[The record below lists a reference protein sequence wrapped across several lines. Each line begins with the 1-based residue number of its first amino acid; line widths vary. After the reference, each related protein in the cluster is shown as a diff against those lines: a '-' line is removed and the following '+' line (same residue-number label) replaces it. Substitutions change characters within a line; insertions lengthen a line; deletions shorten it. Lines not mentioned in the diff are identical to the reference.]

1 MENATIGQAA
11 CAAPPSPD
19 GLADQTLL
27 GRIGSLEVRLARS
40 QNEIGAAQE
49 IRYRIFRAENDT
61 DSARLGGVQ
70 ARDEDEFDTICDH
83 LLVIDTAMPERG
95 GERIVGTYRLL
106 PQERLGA
113 GRSFYSEQ
121 EFEFDRLVARHPERH
136 FLELGRSC
144 VVPEYRTRR
153 TVELLWQGIWAYC
166 RRRDIDVMCGCA
178 SFPGILPAAHAEPL
192 SFLSHFHS
200 AEGEWHI
207 SALPHRY
214 CTMDLMPA
222 EAVDERSAIAAL
234 PPLIKGYL
242 RLGARFG
249 DGCVI
254 DREFGTTDVFV
265 VLPVDMI
272 SERYVRYYGTGA
284 ERFAAR

>member
-1 MENATIGQAA
+1 VENATTGPAA
-11 CAAPPSPD
+11 RAVPPSAD
-19 GLADQTLL
+19 GTGHETCL
-27 GRIGSLEVRLARS
+27 GRLGPLEVRLAS
-40 QNEIGAAQE
+40 GEDEVGAAQE
-49 IRYRIFRAENDT
+49 IRYRIFRAERGS
-61 DSARLGGVQ
+61 DSAGAYGGGV
-70 ARDEDEFDTICDH
+70 RDEDEFDALCDH
-83 LLVIDTAMPERG
+83 LLVVDTATREG
-95 GERIVGTYRLL
+95 GRERIVGTYRLL
-106 PQERLGA
+106 PQERIGPG
-113 GRSFYSEQ
+113 GRFYSEQ
-121 EFEFDRLVARHPERH
+121 EFEFARLVARHPGRR

-144 VVPEYRTRR
+144 VVPDYRSRR
-153 TVELLWQGIWAYC
+153 TVELLWQGVWAYC

-178 SFPGILPAAHAEPL
+178 SFPGVIPAAHAEPL
-192 SFLSHFHS
+192 SFLGHFHS
-200 AEGEWHI
+200 AKGEWHI

-214 CTMDLMPA
+214 RTMDLMPA

-265 VLPVDMI
+265 VLPVDTI
-272 SERYVRYYGTGA
+272 SERYVRYYGTEA